1 MKQFAAFIFFCF
13 NISVTCAQLSN
24 PSFETVSD
32 TLNNLP
38 LFWDVKL
45 EQSYSVKV
53 TSEEHNTGSKSLRIS
68 GIESLQGR
76 QSIMQNIAIDANQ
89 LKQILLS
96 CYVKT
101 KDVSGSVQ
109 LFCQVWDNKNRIIST
124 RTSQMQDAGLS
135 GTNDWKQLTL
145 NFLADA
151 NAKKITVG
159 AYLMGN
165 GTVWLDDFALQALP
179 NVVGEPSKELTK
191 FSQEVTSLI
200 KKRAIYA
207 DSLNWQAVNQGITYL
222 TTSGLTIKESPL
234 ILDFLISRLRLAGDK
249 HSNYKTKTSA
259 QSYATRNNVVQQPQG
274 QLLKGDIGY
283 IIIPGFGSINDT
295 ASVNFAT
302 RIQDIITEIDTKHDI
317 KGWVV
322 DMRKNGGGNMAPMI
336 AGLGPLIGEGT
347 VGYFVYPDSKASAKN
362 EWTYYKGRFDVGGR
376 KQVAAKRSYTLRK
389 QDTKVAVLIGP
400 NTGSSGEMATLSL
413 IGKPITKLFGE
424 PSAGYMTTNQSIK
437 LSTGAYLYLATGYAA
452 DRNGKNYL
460 LNIQPDVKIE
470 ADKDK
475 QTDKVLDAAV
485 AWLKN

>member
-1 MKQFAAFIFFCF
+1 MKQFSVFIFFCF
-13 NISVTCAQLSN
+13 NVIVTYAQLSN

-32 TLNNLP
+32 TLNIQP
-38 LFWDVKL
+38 MFWDVNL
-45 EQSYSVKV
+45 EQGYSVKV
-53 TSEEHNTGSKSLRIS
+53 TSEEHNTGAKSLRIS
-68 GIESLQGR
+68 GKESLRGR
-76 QSIMQNIAIDANQ
+76 QSIMQNTVINANQ

-109 LFCQVWDNKNRIIST
+109 LFCQVRDSKNRIISI

-145 NFLADA
+145 KFLADT

-159 AYLMGN
+159 AYLIGN
-165 GTVWLDDFALQALP
+165 GTVWLDDYSVQELP
-179 NVVGEPSKELTK
+179 EAGVKPSKELTK
-191 FSQEVTSLI
+191 FSQEITNLI

-207 DSLNWQAVNQGITYL
+207 DSLNWQAVDQGIAYL
-222 TTSGLTIKESPL
+222 TTSGLTMKESPL

-259 QSYATRNNVVQQPQG
+259 QNYATAKNVVQQPQG
-274 QLLKGDIGY
+274 KLLKGDIGY
-283 IIIPGFGSINDT
+283 INIPGFGSINDT

-302 RIQDIITEIDTKHDI
+302 RIQDIISEIDTKNDI

-362 EWTYYKGRFDVGGR
+362 EWTYYNGRFDVGGR

-413 IGKPITKLFGE
+413 IGKPSTKLFGE

-460 LNIQPDVKIE
+460 LNIQPDVKVAAGE
-470 ADKDK
+470 DK

-485 AWLKN
+485 TWLKN